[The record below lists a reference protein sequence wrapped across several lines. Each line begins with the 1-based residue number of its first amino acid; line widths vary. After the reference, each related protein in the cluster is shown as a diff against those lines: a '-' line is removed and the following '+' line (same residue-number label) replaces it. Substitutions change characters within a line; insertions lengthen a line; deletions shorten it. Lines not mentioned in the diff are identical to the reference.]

1 MKIIKSISE
10 ASEYCSQL
18 KNKGKTIAT
27 INTGGNLHEGH
38 MHLVSMARDNA
49 DIVIVM
55 IDFPVEYFNMDED
68 KFNIFSKN
76 YKSNVLQKDIKL
88 CLTNKVDIFFTPSM
102 WDMYGEK
109 ITKLKVFNNFIEDS
123 IKREKSI
130 LWDFEHIMSFIK
142 DYNILKTDVTVLGQ
156 KDIHQTMSMI
166 GIINALNFSVKPLI
180 APIIRENDGIPF
192 SSRNKELSK
201 GQRKRASYICER
213 IQKISEWESY
223 TSAEEIKK
231 YLTDVVKNSRAK
243 LYSLNVYDFKTGKN
257 MDIIDREVIIVI
269 GILFNEIYI
278 EDNIRILPK

>member
-27 INTGGNLHEGH
+27 INTGGDLHEGH
-38 MHLVSMARDNA
+38 MHLVSMAKDSA

-55 IDFPVEYFNMDED
+55 IDFPYEYFNFSEQD
-68 KFNIFSKN
+68 FYRLSKN
-76 YKSNVLQKDIKL
+76 YKENIYKKDIKL
-88 CLTNKVDIFFTPSM
+88 CLENKVDIFFVPSM

-109 ITKLKVFNNFIEDS
+109 ITKLGISNNFLKES
-123 IKREKSI
+123 
-130 LWDFEHIMSFIK
+130 LWHVEHIMSFIK
-142 DYNILKTDVTVLGQ
+142 DYNILKTDITLLGQ

-201 GQRKRASYICER
+201 GQRKRAAYICER
-213 IQKISEWESY
+213 LQAIQEWKSY
-223 TSAEEIKK
+223 TSVKEIKE
-231 YLTDVVKNSRAK
+231 YLTDVVKNARSN
-243 LYSLNVYDFKTGKN
+243 LYSLNVYDFKTGETV
-257 MDIIDREVIIVI
+257 DIIDREVVIVI
-269 GILFNEIYI
+269 AVTFNNIYI

>member
-27 INTGGNLHEGH
+27 INTGGDLHEGH
-38 MHLVSMARDNA
+38 MHLVSMAKDSA

-55 IDFPVEYFNMDED
+55 IDFPYEYFNLSEQD
-68 KFNIFSKN
+68 FYRLSKN
-76 YKSNVLQKDIKL
+76 YK
-88 CLTNKVDIFFTPSM
+88 
-102 WDMYGEK
+102 E
-109 ITKLKVFNNFIEDS
+109 
-123 IKREKSI
+123 
-130 LWDFEHIMSFIK
+130 
-142 DYNILKTDVTVLGQ
+142 NIYK

>member
-1 MKIIKSISE
+1 MRVIKSILK

-18 KNKGKTIAT
+18 KNKGRTIASV
-27 INTGGNLHEGH
+27 NTGGNLHKGH

-55 IDFPVEYFNMDED
+55 IDFPAEYFNMNED
-68 KFNIFSKN
+68 RFNRFAEN
-76 YKSNVLQKDIKL
+76 YKSNVLDKDIKL
-88 CLTNKVDIFFTPSM
+88 CLENKVDIFFAPSM

-109 ITKLKVFNNFIEDS
+109 TTKLKVFNSFIEDS

-156 KDIHQTMSMI
+156 KDIHQTMSMV
-166 GIINALNFSVKPLI
+166 GIINDLNFPVKPII
-180 APIIRENDGIPF
+180 APIIREDDGIPS
-192 SSRNKELSK
+192 SSRNKLLTK
-201 GQRKRASYICER
+201 GQRKRAAYICER
-213 IQKISEWESY
+213 LQKISEWEAY

-231 YLTDVVKNSRAK
+231 YLTDVVQNARAK